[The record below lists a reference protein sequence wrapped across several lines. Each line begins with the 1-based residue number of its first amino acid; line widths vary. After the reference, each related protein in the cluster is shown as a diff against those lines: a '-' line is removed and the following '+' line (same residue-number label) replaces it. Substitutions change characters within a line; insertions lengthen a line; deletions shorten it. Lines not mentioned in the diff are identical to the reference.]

1 MRKVELRRKL
11 ECRDQR
17 LARASHLGDGIPLRH
32 LRRGDRQLGLQP
44 GDALL
49 GRRLHLRLRL
59 CRGRREG
66 LGDGGDRLRRQLA
79 YRLRQH
85 RQRQGR
91 EQQCGEVGNRAEL
104 GEFDALVIGLLLMA
118 QFKGQIVVPD
128 FGFYGR
134 DLHSILIREER
145 LIGGVDFLDQLPP
158 KLRQLAVL
166 MDTVPSGTTFEDGE
180 TNEYNDFV
188 HAAMNG
194 RGLG

>member
-1 MRKVELRRKL
+1 
-11 ECRDQR
+11 
-17 LARASHLGDGIPLRH
+17 
-32 LRRGDRQLGLQP
+32 
-44 GDALL
+44 
-49 GRRLHLRLRL
+49 
-59 CRGRREG
+59 
-66 LGDGGDRLRRQLA
+66 
-79 YRLRQH
+79 
-85 RQRQGR
+85 
-91 EQQCGEVGNRAEL
+91 VGNRAEL

-180 TNEYNDFV
+180 TLALHARLLRGTNEYNDFV